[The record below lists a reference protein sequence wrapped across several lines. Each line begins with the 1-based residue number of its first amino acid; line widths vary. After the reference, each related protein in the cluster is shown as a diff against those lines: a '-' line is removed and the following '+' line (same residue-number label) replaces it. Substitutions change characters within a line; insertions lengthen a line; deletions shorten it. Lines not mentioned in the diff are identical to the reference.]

1 MRLSSLLL
9 LGSNLALGYAAS
21 VNLVNPPNEVK
32 LNDRKHP
39 ISVAYEGVNGEVRA
53 CFCVC
58 VECVGLCVRLLGG
71 KRPWADGAGRDPPG
85 LFHILTTWHSP
96 PTH

>member
-1 MRLSSLLL
+1 MRLSSLLF

-21 VNLVNPPNEVK
+21 VQLVNPPNEVK

-53 CFCVC
+53 ACLLGICEDFG
-58 VECVGLCVRLLGG
+58 CVGRRRMGRLGLGNA
-71 KRPWADGAGRDPPG
+71 PMGREG
-85 LFHILTTWHSP
+85 P
-96 PTH
+96 PTALSHIT

>member
-1 MRLSSLLL
+1 MRLSSLLF

-21 VNLVNPPNEVK
+21 VQLVNPPNEVK

-53 CFCVC
+53 CVPCAFAWTWVC
-58 VECVGLCVRLLGG
+58 VGRGRHWVGRFGGG
-71 KRPWADGAGRDPPG
+71 KDGPMDGPG
-85 LFHILTTWHSP
+85 GTPDGSSTY
-96 PTH
+96 